1 MPVKEDAKKVTR
13 RRNNDARV
21 AAFAPR
27 MIGALLMVALLV
39 LSLTVGRVWLTSTGT
54 YAGSIDSLD
63 EKKETVMNLAAAATA
78 ASAAIT
84 VIPDDIGTPIADK
97 LADLSVYLM
106 LILGTLYLEKYLLTI
121 IGWAAS
127 CFLVPGASLMLA
139 GYFLGIGHAGLKRLA
154 VRLLLFS
161 LVIVAIIPVSLTVS
175 GLIERTYEDSIQET
189 ISMATEVEEA
199 PAEAQSK
206 QTFWEK
212 ITGAASRMVHGV
224 SETVDWAKHV
234 LNNFMEAIVV
244 LLVTDCVI
252 PILVLLFSVW
262 LVRQLFRSVF
272 DPDSLPRAA
281 RR

>member
-1 MPVKEDAKKVTR
+1 MPVKEDAWKVKRR
-13 RRNNDARV
+13 RRNGAH
-21 AAFAPR
+21 AAAVAPR
-27 MIGALLMVALLV
+27 VFGALLMAALVV
-39 LSLTVGRVWLTSTGT
+39 LSLTVGRAWLTSTGT
-54 YAGSIDSLD
+54 YAGCIDSLD

-121 IGWAAS
+121 IGWTAS
-127 CFLVPGASLMLA
+127 CFLVPGAGLMLI
-139 GYFLGIGHAGLKRLA
+139 GSCLGLGTGGLKRFA

-161 LVIVAIIPVSLTVS
+161 AVIVAIIPLSLTVS
-175 GLIERTYEDSIQET
+175 SLIEHTYEDSIRQT

-199 PAEAQSK
+199 PAEAQGER
-206 QTFWEK
+206 TFWQK
-212 ITGAASRMVHGV
+212 ITGAASRMVNGV

-234 LNNFMEAIVV
+234 LNNFMEAIAV

-252 PILVLLFSVW
+252 PVLVLLFSVW
-262 LVRQLFRSVF
+262 LVRQLFRSMF
-272 DPDSLPRAA
+272 DREGARAME